1 MPKRQ
6 QSSSRKRKGRKGPH
20 PALPAIPAEPTAS
33 EADVAAAEDAPPGMP
48 SVALAER
55 QAATPVGFGAASVG
69 ERHVKRDHTYVRAEL
84 LRIGLTITLVFAG
97 LLGGAALMRWA

>member
-6 QSSSRKRKGRKGPH
+6 QSSTRKRKGRKGPH
-20 PALPAIPAEPTAS
+20 PALPAIPAESPNA
-33 EADVAAAEDAPPGMP
+33 EADVAAAGDVSPGTP
-48 SVALAER
+48 TVALAER
-55 QAATPVGFGAASVG
+55 EAAMPVASGG

-84 LRIGLTITLVFAG
+84 LRIGLTITVVFAG